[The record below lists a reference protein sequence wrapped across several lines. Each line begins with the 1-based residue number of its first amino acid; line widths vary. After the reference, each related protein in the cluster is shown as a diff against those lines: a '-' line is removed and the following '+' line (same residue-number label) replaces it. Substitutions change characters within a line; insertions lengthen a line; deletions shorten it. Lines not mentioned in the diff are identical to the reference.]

1 MSDISIPGVNSSYN
15 TDKLIEKMMDV
26 ERIPLERM
34 EDTVSTYKDQKQVW
48 QDINRNITQF
58 REQAR
63 SLYGFQNPFRERI
76 ATSSNESVLTAT
88 AARESFED
96 EKTVFVK
103 QKAKSDRFLSS
114 SMEKGYKISSGTYGF
129 SVGEE
134 RVQFTFRGGTLQEFA
149 GAVTENGE
157 GLVKA
162 SVVNDTPDTQVLLI
176 ESMKTGKANQLT
188 FLDES
193 RNMGIATGILKQS
206 RDKSYRFELTSDTIR
221 PWEKPLSEQMFTVTD
236 TGITV
241 PPGGEFSLPSN
252 RRLAISDNLILQVEV
267 EVRNLEK
274 EEPEAPSPPSGPEV
288 PGAGEITYSDI
299 TIENVPSQV
308 DLPEWQPPP
317 PPKRVDDMTVLY
329 VQNSGSPI
337 PVKDLPESGTA
348 TIEIPLS
355 EYVDSLSSLMVRN
368 RNTHREIEFKNIRI
382 FDPEARGEYNPAHP
396 IDEASDAVISID
408 GVEIRRSSNT
418 IDDAI
423 SGVTLSVQRASDEPI
438 DLTVEPDR
446 KAVKENII
454 RFVGYYNRMLTELN
468 ILTRNEQDIVDSIE
482 YFSEEEREQA
492 MERLGLFQGDIT
504 LNQMKNSLQRIMM
517 DPYETGAGNDIDLM
531 AEIGISTNAT
541 RVSAGQGLANTQL
554 RGYLEIDENRLDES
568 LENSFDQVRRLFGYD
583 SDGDLVVDTG
593 VAYTAEQYTGP
604 YVQSGGIITSRIQS
618 IDTRMARTNREID
631 NYTDY
636 LSRKEQE
643 LRREYGQM
651 EGMLENM
658 QQSSEALRNLS
669 RNNNQD

>member
-15 TDKLIEKMMDV
+15 TEKLIEKMMDV

-34 EDTVSTYKDQKQVW
+34 EDTVSTYQEQKRVW
-48 QDINRNITQF
+48 RDINRNITQF

-63 SLYGFQNPFRERI
+63 SLFGSQNPFRERI

-88 AARESFED
+88 ATRKAFED

-114 SMEKGYKISSGTYGF
+114 SMEKGYNISSGTYGF

-134 RVQFTFRGGTLQEFA
+134 SVQFTFRGGNLQEFA
-149 GAVTENGE
+149 NAVTENGE

-162 SVVNDTPDTQVLLI
+162 RVVNDTSDTQVLLI
-176 ESMKTGKANQLT
+176 ESTKTGKENQLT
-188 FLDES
+188 FLEES

-206 RDKSYRFELTSDTIR
+206 QDKSYQFELTSDTVR

-236 TGITV
+236 TGITA
-241 PPGGEFSLPSN
+241 PPGGEFSLPLS
-252 RRLAISDNLILQVEV
+252 RRLTISDNLMLQVEV

-274 EEPEAPSPPSGPEV
+274 EEPEAPSPPPGPEV
-288 PGAGEITYSDI
+288 PDPGEITYSDI

-317 PPKRVDDMTVLY
+317 SPKKVDDMTVLY
-329 VQNSGSPI
+329 VKNSGSPI

-368 RNTHREIEFKNIRI
+368 RNSHREIEFKNIRI
-382 FDPEARGEYNPAHP
+382 FDPDARGEYNPAHP
-396 IDEASDAVISID
+396 IDEASDAVISVD
-408 GVEIRRSSNT
+408 GVEIRRSTNT

-423 SGVTLSVQRASDEPI
+423 PGVTLSVQRESAEPV

-446 KAVKENII
+446 ETVKESII

-468 ILTRNEQDIVDSIE
+468 ILTRTEQDIVDSIE
-482 YFSEEEREQA
+482 YFSDEEREQA

-517 DPYETGAGNDIDLM
+517 DPYETGTGNDINLM

-541 RVSAGQGLANTQL
+541 RVSAGGGPNNTQL
-554 RGYLEIDENRLDES
+554 RGYLEIDENKLDES
-568 LENSFDQVRRLFGYD
+568 LENSFEQVRRLFGYD
-583 SDGDLVVDTG
+583 SDGDLIVDTG
-593 VAYTAEQYTGP
+593 VAFTAENYTKP
-604 YVQSGGIITSRIQS
+604 YVQSGGIISSRLQS
-618 IDTRMARTNREID
+618 IDTRTARTDQEID

-636 LSRKEQE
+636 LDRKEQE
-643 LRREYGQM
+643 LRREYGRM
-651 EGMLENM
+651 EGALDAM
-658 QQSSEALRNLS
+658 QQTSDALRNLS
-669 RNNNQD
+669 RNNNQE